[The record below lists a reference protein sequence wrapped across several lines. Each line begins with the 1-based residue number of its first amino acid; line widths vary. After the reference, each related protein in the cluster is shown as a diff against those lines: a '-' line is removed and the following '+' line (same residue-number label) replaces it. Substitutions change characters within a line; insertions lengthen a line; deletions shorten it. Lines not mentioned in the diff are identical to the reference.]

1 MSAEVGARSSTMRA
15 LTDGKVHADFL
26 AVEENAIHLISGI
39 FGILKVSDGNHRH
52 RHDNRFIVTD
62 YNQLFS
68 RETHCT
74 FENECGNRNDN
85 SPQHGR
91 K

>member
-39 FGILKVSDGNHRH
+39 FGILKVIDGYHRH
-52 RHDNRFIVTD
+52 RHDKPITISYFPEKHTARLRMNMMR
-62 YNQLFS
+62 S
-68 RETHCT
+68 
-74 FENECGNRNDN
+74 
-85 SPQHGR
+85 